1 MKTEEAT
8 HTPGPWEIELPS
20 GDQEKDGILPSIN
33 ATSFRGEI
41 CCGVFKKADAQ
52 LIAAA
57 PMMLEACYSI
67 LNIEGL
73 ASAAERSIPAF
84 EDVDVKYH
92 FNKIREAIAKATG
105 KREE

>member
-1 MKTEEAT
+1 MKKEEAT

-57 PMMLEACYSI
+57 PEMLKALELMFERFRWQGGMFDRNNPNANAIDNAEA
-67 LNIEGL
+67 
-73 ASAAERSIPAF
+73 
-84 EDVDVKYH
+84 
-92 FNKIREAIAKATG
+92 AIAKATG
-105 KREE
+105 KEE